1 MTQKKRKRQSIGEN
15 KLNDLLNEGFVRDYA
30 ITNMRG
36 KRFIDRVYSI
46 NKWVSFIAEEGE
58 NLRGVEYF
66 ASIAGA
72 GVSSET
78 PEQQEAYMLRYD
90 HLKQFCP
97 RLTYCNNPEFLDTA
111 NFIINYSTNNSGLR
125 DFVGFVEKVIEIGEK
140 NPTAKDLKYSDDEI
154 KETTG
159 IVKETIESL
168 RGRTLSIPQ
177 SSVNS
182 KKE

>member
-111 NFIINYSTNNSGLR
+111 NFIINYSTNNSKLPQ
-125 DFVGFVEKVIEIGEK
+125 FVEFVEEVIRIGEK
-140 NPTAKDLKYSDDEI
+140 NPTTRDLKYSEDEVK
-154 KETTG
+154 KEKK
-159 IVKETIESL
+159 IVQETIKSL
-168 RGRTLSIPQ
+168 RGKTLALKP
-177 SSVNS
+177 V
-182 KKE
+182 KKS